1 LYTRIEVVQ
10 EKDVEGKPVLLVL
23 DMLQEALSSRT
34 KVRILV
40 RTRKLQQRERRWT
53 GNLLL
58 QSTRK
63 RLVERKSQLRKSPR
77 RKRHT
82 TSTVMIVAF
91 TVPCNL
97 GRKRR
102 LVKTFVPSVLTSTTV
117 ALVFEQCNCINVE

>member
-23 DMLQEALSSRT
+23 DMLHEA
-34 KVRILV
+34 ILMP
-40 RTRKLQQRERRWT
+40 TRKLQQRERRWT

-82 TSTVMIVAF
+82 TLSVMIVAS

-97 GRKRR
+97 GTQRR
-102 LVKTFVPSVLTSTTV
+102 LVKTFVPSVRTSTEV
-117 ALVFEQCNCINVE
+117 ALVFEQWNCINVEKGL